1 MKTMNILSMQSLKH
15 VLRGACCLL
24 ASAPCLPTTTTSAA
38 GPGFFEQKVMPFVK
52 AHCHECHSGNSPR
65 ASFAIEALEPDF
77 TQPRFAG
84 RWAEVMDAI
93 NLGTMPPQEK
103 PRPPAAEGLAVA
115 EWIGGEIRRVQRE
128 SRMAGGQILLR
139 RLNRDEYANTVVDL
153 LSLDPGM
160 TDTIRDLLPADGT
173 ADGFDRIAA
182 ALYLDQ
188 TQMESYLDVA
198 TFIADRAIF
207 EKPLATNKVVWEPQ
221 KWIGFH
227 GDKHV
232 QTDISKDIVL
242 KAGVRS
248 GEKRKD
254 GIVAWNSGE
263 GRPEPDNDPER
274 FYESGH
280 GPQPDLTKT
289 VTTDGYYRIR
299 FPAGASRGD
308 RGTPIRL
315 KLTYAQGSSIATE
328 HTIKEVQGTIDEP
341 VVHEVLMFLRAPGP
355 DQRVGLNW
363 RWNAPKII
371 MTNPAHTAAWMG
383 FMGAQNKL
391 AKGRTDKAGEA
402 EMAKLT
408 QDREAA
414 FRALADFDQEVFQI
428 IPGKRIQTAPK
439 IFLGTF
445 EIEGPIQDWPP
456 KSHLALGLK
465 ESDPPNEQAIRRMF
479 SEFIPRAFRRPV
491 DAGEIDAIVSN
502 ILDAQRE
509 FGLSHRETLRHG
521 LQALLVA
528 PGFLMIQEPQQE
540 RTSRPL
546 DNHEL
551 ANRLSYFLWNSM
563 PDAEL
568 LEQAAAGRLT
578 EPAIRRQQ
586 VDRMLKDPKIGRF
599 VESFAGQWL
608 DVRRYGSVQPSEHY
622 RHRLP
627 PWGPR
632 YDNELEVASRKEPV
646 AFFQHVLDHNRPITD
661 FIDSDYLV
669 INDRLATLYQIAD
682 VKGPE
687 FRKVSIP
694 AGVERGGVLGMS
706 GLLTLL
712 SDGTRSLP
720 VRRAAWVREK
730 LLNDPPAPPPPGAG
744 EIQPNT
750 AGANLTVRQRL
761 ELHRR
766 EPTCASCHATL
777 DGYGM
782 ALENYDAIGAWSTA
796 QDGEGRP
803 HPHGRPLD
811 VSGSLKSGR
820 TFSTLKEYKQSLL
833 AERDRFGRAFVTTA
847 LTYALTRP
855 VGVIDADA
863 VDEIY
868 KQLENDGFRVHSVIH
883 AITGARLFLT
893 K

>member
-1 MKTMNILSMQSLKH
+1 MNTISKTAMRTIVSWARRASGIVLCLSAST
-15 VLRGACCLL
+15 AL
-24 ASAPCLPTTTTSAA
+24 AV
-38 GPGFFEQKVMPFVK
+38 GPEFFEQKVLPFVK
-52 AHCHECHSGNSPR
+52 AHCQECHGGNDPR
-65 ASFAIEALEPDF
+65 ASFSIEGLKPDF
-77 TQPRFAG
+77 SQPRFAS

-93 NLGTMPPQEK
+93 NLGTMPPEDK

-115 EWIGGEIRRVQRE
+115 EWIGGEIRRVQQE

-153 LSLDPGM
+153 LSLDVGM
-160 TDTIRDLLPADGT
+160 TDTIRNLLPADGT

-207 EKPLATNKVVWEPQ
+207 EKPLATNKLVWEPQ

-263 GRPEPDNDPER
+263 GRPEPDNDPEK

-280 GPQPDLTKT
+280 GPQPDLTNT

-315 KLTYAQGSSIATE
+315 KLTYAQGSSLATE

-341 VVHEVLMFLRAPGP
+341 VMHEVLMFLRAPGP

-383 FMGAQNKL
+383 FMGAQGKL
-391 AKGRTDKAGEA
+391 AKGRTDKEGEA
-402 EMAKLT
+402 TMAKLT

-414 FRALADFDQEVFQI
+414 FQALATFDQEVFQI
-428 IPGKRIQTAPK
+428 IPGKSIETAPK
-439 IFLGTF
+439 IFLSTF
-445 EIEGPIQDWPP
+445 EIEGPIQEWPP
-456 KSHLALGLK
+456 KSHVALGLE
-465 ESDPPNEQAIRRMF
+465 ESDPPNEQAIRRIF

-491 DAGEIDAIVSN
+491 DAGEVDAIVSN
-502 ILDAQRE
+502 ILSAQRE
-509 FGLSHRETLRHG
+509 FGLSHHETLRHG

-540 RTSRPL
+540 KTARPL
-546 DNHEL
+546 DNYEL

-568 LEQAAAGRLT
+568 LAEAAAGRLT
-578 EPAIRRQQ
+578 EPAVRRQQ
-586 VDRMLKDPKIGRF
+586 VQRMLKDQKIGRF

-622 RHRLP
+622 RGRLP

-632 YDNELEVASRKEPV
+632 YDNELEVASRKEPLL
-646 AFFQHVLDHNRPITD
+646 FFQYVLEHNRPITD

-694 AGVERGGVLGMS
+694 PGVERGGVLGMS

-712 SDGTRSLP
+712 SDGTRTLP

-750 AGANLTVRQRL
+750 AGATLTVRQRL

-782 ALENYDAIGAWSTA
+782 ALENYDAIGAWTTA

-820 TFSTLKEYKQSLL
+820 TFTTLKEYKQALL

-855 VGVIDADA
+855 VGVMDEDA

-868 KQLENDGFRVHSVIH
+868 KQLENDDFRIHSVVH
-883 AITGARLFLT
+883 AIVGSRLFLT

>member
-1 MKTMNILSMQSLKH
+1 MNTSILMLALLPGADPSPDFVRDVQPFLVKHCYSCHDAKKAKAGFRIDQFGSDFLAGKTADTWKEVIDQINS
-15 VLRGACCLL
+15 GA
-24 ASAPCLPTTTTSAA
+24 
-38 GPGFFEQKVMPFVK
+38 MPPK
-52 AHCHECHSGNSPR
+52 SEPR
-65 ASFAIEALEPDF
+65 PDPKQSFAVVEWVGRELKRAEREA
-77 TQPRFAG
+77 R
-84 RWAEVMDAI
+84 I
-93 NLGTMPPQEK
+93 
-103 PRPPAAEGLAVA
+103 
-115 EWIGGEIRRVQRE
+115 
-128 SRMAGGQILLR
+128 AGGRNLLR

-153 LSLDPGM
+153 LSLDVGM
-160 TDTIRDLLPADGT
+160 TDTIRNLLPADGT

-182 ALYLDQ
+182 ALFLDQ

-198 TFIADRAIF
+198 KFIADRAIY
-207 EKPLATNKVVWEPQ
+207 EKPLATNKLVWEPQ
-221 KWIGFH
+221 KWIGFF

-242 KAGVRS
+242 KAGVRD
-248 GEKRKD
+248 GENRKD
-254 GIVAWNSGE
+254 GIVAWNSGS
-263 GRPEPDNDPER
+263 GRPEPDNDPEK
-274 FYESGH
+274 FYQSGY

-299 FPAGASRGD
+299 FPAGASRGN
-308 RGTPIRL
+308 RGMPIRL
-315 KLTYAQGSSIATE
+315 KLTYARGSSIAAE
-328 HTIKEVQGTIDEP
+328 HTIKEVQGTIDQP
-341 VVHEVLMFLRAPGP
+341 VMHEVLMFLRAPGP

-363 RWNAPKII
+363 EWNAPKVI

-383 FMGAQNKL
+383 FMGAQGKL
-391 AKGRTDKAGEA
+391 AKGRMDKADEA
-402 EMAKLT
+402 TVAKLT
-408 QDREAA
+408 QEREAA
-414 FRALADFDQEVFQI
+414 FQALANFDQVVFQV
-428 IPGKRIQTAPK
+428 IPGKSIETAPK
-439 IFLGTF
+439 IFLSTF
-445 EIEGPIQDWPP
+445 EIEGPIQEWPP
-456 KSHLALGLK
+456 KSHLAVGFK
-465 ESDPPNEQAIRRMF
+465 ESDAPNEQAIRRMF

-491 DAGEIDAIVSN
+491 DAEEVDAIVSN
-502 ILDAQRE
+502 ILNAQRE
-509 FGLSHRETLRHG
+509 FGLSPHETLRYG

-528 PGFLMIQEPQQE
+528 PGFVLIQEPQQE
-540 RTSRPL
+540 KAARPL
-546 DNHEL
+546 DNYEL

-568 LEQAAAGRLT
+568 LQLAAAGRLT

-586 VDRMLKDPKIGRF
+586 VERILKDPKIGRF

-622 RHRLP
+622 RGRLP

-632 YDNELEVASRKEPV
+632 YDNELEVASRKEPL
-646 AFFQHVLDHNRPITD
+646 AFFQYVLDHNRPITD
-661 FIDSDYLV
+661 FINSDYLV

-712 SDGTRSLP
+712 SDGNRTLP

-761 ELHRR
+761 ELHRK
-766 EPTCASCHATL
+766 EPTCASCHSTL

-796 QDGEGRP
+796 QDGLGRP

-820 TFSTLKEYKQSLL
+820 TFSTLKEYKQALL

-868 KQLENDGFRVHSVIH
+868 KQLEKDEFRVHSVIH
-883 AITGARLFLT
+883 AIVGSRLFLT

>member
-1 MKTMNILSMQSLKH
+1 MNTALLTLAMLPVADPSPDFVRYVQPFLVKHCYSCHDAKKAKAGFRIDQLGSDFLAGKTADTWKEVIDQIISGAMPPKGE
-15 VLRGACCLL
+15 LRPDAK
-24 ASAPCLPTTTTSAA
+24 
-38 GPGFFEQKVMPFVK
+38 Q
-52 AHCHECHSGNSPR
+52 
-65 ASFAIEALEPDF
+65 SFAVVEWVGRELKRAEREA
-77 TQPRFAG
+77 
-84 RWAEVMDAI
+84 
-93 NLGTMPPQEK
+93 
-103 PRPPAAEGLAVA
+103 
-115 EWIGGEIRRVQRE
+115 RV
-128 SRMAGGQILLR
+128 AGGRSPLR

-153 LSLDPGM
+153 LGLDAGM
-160 TDTIRDLLPADGT
+160 ADTIRARLPADGA

-198 TFIADRAIF
+198 KLIADRAIF
-207 EKPLATNKVVWEPQ
+207 EKPLATNKLVWEPQ
-221 KWIGFH
+221 KLIGF
-227 GDKHV
+227 GGEKHV
-232 QTDISKDIVL
+232 QADISKDIVL

-248 GEKRKD
+248 GENRKD

-263 GRPEPDNDPER
+263 GRPEPDNDPEK
-274 FYESGH
+274 FYESGY
-280 GPQPDLTKT
+280 GPQPDLSRT

-299 FPAGASRGD
+299 FPAGASRGN
-308 RGTPIRL
+308 RGMPIRL
-315 KLTYAQGSSIATE
+315 KLAYAQGSSIATE
-328 HTIKEVQGTIDEP
+328 HTIKEVQGTIDQP
-341 VVHEVLMFLRAPGP
+341 VMHEVLMFFRAPGP

-363 RWNAPKII
+363 RWNAPKIL

-391 AKGRTDKAGEA
+391 AKGRTDGEGEA
-402 EMAKLT
+402 TMAKLN
-408 QDREAA
+408 QEREAA
-414 FRALADFDQEVFQI
+414 FQALANFDQLVFQL
-428 IPGKRIQTAPK
+428 IPGKSIETAPK
-439 IFLGTF
+439 IFLGAF
-445 EIEGPIQDWPP
+445 EIEGPIQEWPP
-456 KSHLALGLK
+456 KSHQALGLK
-465 ESDPPNEQAIRRMF
+465 KSDAPNEQTIRRIF

-491 DAGEIDAIVSN
+491 DAKEVDAIVSS
-502 ILDAQRE
+502 ILKAQRE
-509 FGLSHRETLRHG
+509 FGLSHHETLRHG

-528 PGFLMIQEPQQE
+528 TGFLMIQEPQQE
-540 RTSRPL
+540 KTARAL
-546 DNHEL
+546 DNYEL

-568 LEQAAAGRLT
+568 LQLAAAGRLT

-586 VDRMLKDPKIGRF
+586 VERILKDPKIGRF

-622 RHRLP
+622 RGRLP

-632 YDNELEVASRKEPV
+632 YDNELEVASRKEPL
-646 AFFQHVLDHNRPITD
+646 AFFQYVLDHNRPITD
-661 FIDSDYLV
+661 FINSDYLV
-669 INDRLATLYQIAD
+669 INDRLATLYQISD

-712 SDGTRSLP
+712 SDGNRTLP

-761 ELHRR
+761 ELHRK

-796 QDGEGRP
+796 QDGLGRP

-820 TFSTLKEYKQSLL
+820 TFSTLKEYKQALL

-868 KQLENDGFRVHSVIH
+868 KQLEKDEFRVHSVIH
-883 AITGARLFLT
+883 AIVGSRLFLT

>member
-1 MKTMNILSMQSLKH
+1 MNKNSKPAMKDF
-15 VLRGACCLL
+15 VLWACYVL
-24 ASAPCLPTTTTSAA
+24 AVALGLPASTALAA
-38 GPGFFEQKVMPFVK
+38 GPEFFEQKVMPFVK
-52 AHCHECHSGNSPR
+52 AHCHECHSGNNPR
-65 ASFAIEALEPDF
+65 ASFSIEGLKPDF
-77 TQPRFAG
+77 SQPRFAS

-93 NLGTMPPQEK
+93 NLGTMPPKDK

-115 EWIGGEIRRVQRE
+115 EWIGGEIRRVQQE

-153 LSLDPGM
+153 LSLDVGM
-160 TDTIRDLLPADGT
+160 TDTIRNLLPADGT

-198 TFIADRAIF
+198 KFITDRAIF
-207 EKPLATNKVVWEPQ
+207 EKPIATNKLVWEPQ
-221 KWIGFH
+221 KSIGF
-227 GDKHV
+227 GSDKHV
-232 QTDISKDIVL
+232 QADISKDIVL
-242 KAGVRS
+242 KTGAIS
-248 GEKRKD
+248 GERRKD
-254 GIVAWNSGE
+254 GIVAWNSGF
-263 GRPEPDNDPER
+263 GRPEPDNDPEK
-274 FYESGH
+274 FYESGN
-280 GPQPDLTKT
+280 GPQPDLSKT

-315 KLTYAQGSSIATE
+315 KLTYAQGSSIAAE
-328 HTIKEVQGTIDEP
+328 HTIKEVQGTIDQP
-341 VVHEVLMFLRAPGP
+341 VMHEVLMFLRAPGP

-363 RWNAPKII
+363 RWNGPKII
-371 MTNPAHTAAWMG
+371 MTNPAHSAAWMG

-391 AKGRTDKAGEA
+391 AKGKQDGADEA
-402 EMAKLT
+402 TMAKLN
-408 QDREAA
+408 QERQAA
-414 FRALADFDQEVFQI
+414 FQALANFDQPVYQI
-428 IPGKRIQTAPK
+428 IPGKSIETAPK
-439 IFLGTF
+439 IFLSTF
-445 EIEGPIQDWPP
+445 EIEGPIQEWPP

-465 ESDPPNEQAIRRMF
+465 ESDAPNEQTIRRIF
-479 SEFIPRAFRRPV
+479 SEFLPRAFRRPV
-491 DAGEIDAIVSN
+491 DAKEVDAIVSN
-502 ILDAQRE
+502 ILNAQRE
-509 FGLSHRETLRHG
+509 FGLSHHETLRHG

-540 RTSRPL
+540 KTARPL
-546 DNHEL
+546 DNYEL

-568 LEQAAAGRLT
+568 LQLASAGRLT

-586 VDRMLKDPKIGRF
+586 VERMLKDPKIGRF

-608 DVRRYGSVQPSEHY
+608 DVRRYGTVQPSNEY
-622 RHRLP
+622 RGRVLA
-627 PWGPR
+627 PR
-632 YDNELEVASRKEPV
+632 YDNELEVASRKEPL
-646 AFFQHVLDHNRPITD
+646 AFFQYVLDHNRPITD

-712 SDGTRSLP
+712 SDGNRTLP

-730 LLNDPPAPPPPGAG
+730 LLSDPPSPPPPGAG

-750 AGANLTVRQRL
+750 AGASLTVRQRL
-761 ELHRR
+761 ELHRK

-782 ALENYDAIGAWSTA
+782 ALENYDAIGAWRTH
-796 QDGEGRP
+796 QDGEGLPGHLR
-803 HPHGRPLD
+803 RPLD
-811 VSGSLKSGR
+811 PSGSLKSGR
-820 TFSTLKEYKQSLL
+820 TFSTLKEYKQALL

-868 KQLENDGFRVHSVIH
+868 KQLENDEFRVHSVIH
-883 AITGARLFLT
+883 AIAGSRLFLT

>member
-1 MKTMNILSMQSLKH
+1 
-15 VLRGACCLL
+15 
-24 ASAPCLPTTTTSAA
+24 
-38 GPGFFEQKVMPFVK
+38 
-52 AHCHECHSGNSPR
+52 
-65 ASFAIEALEPDF
+65 
-77 TQPRFAG
+77 
-84 RWAEVMDAI
+84 
-93 NLGTMPPQEK
+93 
-103 PRPPAAEGLAVA
+103 
-115 EWIGGEIRRVQRE
+115 
-128 SRMAGGQILLR
+128 
-139 RLNRDEYANTVVDL
+139 
-153 LSLDPGM
+153 
-160 TDTIRDLLPADGT
+160 
-173 ADGFDRIAA
+173 
-182 ALYLDQ
+182 
-188 TQMESYLDVA
+188 
-198 TFIADRAIF
+198 
-207 EKPLATNKVVWEPQ
+207 
-221 KWIGFH
+221 
-227 GDKHV
+227 
-232 QTDISKDIVL
+232 
-242 KAGVRS
+242 
-248 GEKRKD
+248 
-254 GIVAWNSGE
+254 
-263 GRPEPDNDPER
+263 
-274 FYESGH
+274 
-280 GPQPDLTKT
+280 
-289 VTTDGYYRIR
+289 
-299 FPAGASRGD
+299 
-308 RGTPIRL
+308 
-315 KLTYAQGSSIATE
+315 
-328 HTIKEVQGTIDEP
+328 
-341 VVHEVLMFLRAPGP
+341 
-355 DQRVGLNW
+355 VGLNW

-371 MTNPAHTAAWMG
+371 MTNPAHSAAWMG

-391 AKGRTDKAGEA
+391 AKGRTDGEGEA
-402 EMAKLT
+402 TMAKLS
-408 QDREAA
+408 QEREAA
-414 FRALADFDQEVFQI
+414 FQALANFDQFVFQI
-428 IPGKRIQTAPK
+428 IPGKSIETAPK

-445 EIEGPIQDWPP
+445 EIEGPIQEWPP
-456 KSHLALGLK
+456 KSHLALGLR
-465 ESDPPNEQAIRRMF
+465 ESDAPNEEAIRRIF

-491 DAGEIDAIVSN
+491 DAEEVDAVVSN
-502 ILDAQRE
+502 ILSAQRE
-509 FGLSHRETLRHG
+509 FGLSHHETLRYG

-540 RTSRPL
+540 KAARPL
-546 DNHEL
+546 DNYEL

-622 RHRLP
+622 RGRIP

-632 YDNELEVASRKEPV
+632 YDNELEVASRKEPL
-646 AFFQHVLDHNRPITD
+646 AFFQYVLDQNRPITD

-669 INDRLATLYQIAD
+669 INDRLATHYQIAD

-712 SDGTRSLP
+712 SDGSRTLP

-730 LLNDPPAPPPPGAG
+730 LLNDPPSPPPPGAG

-803 HPHGRPLD
+803 HPYGQPLD

-820 TFSTLKEYKQSLL
+820 TFSTLKEYKQALL

-868 KQLENDGFRVHSVIH
+868 MQLENDEFRVHSVIH
-883 AITGARLFLT
+883 AIVGSRLFLT